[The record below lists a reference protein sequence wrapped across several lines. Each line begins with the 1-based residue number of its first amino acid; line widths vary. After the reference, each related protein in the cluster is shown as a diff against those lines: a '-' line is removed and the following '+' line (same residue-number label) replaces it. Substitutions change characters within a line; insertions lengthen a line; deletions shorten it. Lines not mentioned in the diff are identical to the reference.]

1 MRRLIKDRNFL
12 QSPCECHRNNSRKLD
27 HVVCGNKYCI
37 NHRAKNRCVAPELF
51 IGRRNIM
58 EGEYLKYKGD
68 DDAQRRTVNQDR
80 IQRVRGNSQ
89 KLQQLNDKKGHRRDK
104 CKEAGDIAHSVNTGM
119 WYCHGWEIGSAIES

>member
-12 QSPCECHRNNSRKLD
+12 QPSCECHRNNGRQLD
-27 HVVCGNKYCI
+27 DVVCGNKYCI

-51 IGRRNIM
+51 IDWRNIM

-80 IQRVRGNSQ
+80 IQRVRGNSK

-104 CKEAGDIAHSVNTGM
+104 CKEACDIAHFINAGV
-119 WYCHGWEIGSAIES
+119 WYGHDWEFGVAIES